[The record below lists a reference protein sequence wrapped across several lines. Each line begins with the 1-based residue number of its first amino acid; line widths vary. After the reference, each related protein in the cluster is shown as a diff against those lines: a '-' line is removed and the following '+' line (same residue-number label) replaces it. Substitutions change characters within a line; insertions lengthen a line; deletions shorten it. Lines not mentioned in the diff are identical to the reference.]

1 MQFKDIVGQ
10 RDVINRLTEII
21 DSGRI
26 SHAQHIIG
34 EERDGSLQLAMAYLQ
49 YLCCEH
55 RQHFLPAS
63 GENAG
68 NPENLPVPNFHDSGE
83 QPLRADSCGECPSC
97 KKLAS
102 LQHPD
107 LHFVFP
113 NPPNGSS
120 SVSSEDYMPEFLD
133 FVRRTHAKGTLDE
146 FNQSLAG
153 DVKTSIIRATDAA
166 RIVKVLDMMPYEG
179 GWRMMVIWNAYKM
192 NAVAANE
199 LLKTLEEPRPRTIIL
214 LVDSYDKKLL
224 PTIVSRVQPIVLHGG
239 DHSEEEQ
246 ELAREFA
253 PLLVEWL
260 RMLFKLKMKELSA
273 QVDKMASMG
282 REQQKQFLAYA
293 LGVMRDCFLKSAA
306 GVPCNLGSGDAK
318 FDASFP
324 NMITTNNIELID
336 TAFNDA
342 IFAIERNAYSKI
354 ALMELSFRISKA
366 LKKR

>member
-21 DSGRI
+21 DSGRV

-34 EERDGSLQLAMAYLQ
+34 EERDGSLQLALAYLQ

-55 RQHFLPAS
+55 RQHYADGDL
-63 GENAG
+63 
-68 NPENLPVPNFHDSGE
+68 H
-83 QPLRADSCGECPSC
+83 ADSCGECPNC
-97 KKLAS
+97 KKIAS

-113 NPPNGSS
+113 NPPNGSQ

-133 FVRRTHAKGTLDE
+133 FVRSTNAKGTLDE
-146 FNQSLAG
+146 FNQSLSG

-166 RIVKVLDMMPYEG
+166 HIVRVLEMMPYEG

-192 NAVAANE
+192 NDSAANE

-224 PTIVSRVQPIVLHGG
+224 PTIVSRVQPIVLHSS
-239 DHSEEEQ
+239 DHADEEQ
-246 ELAREFA
+246 ALAREFA

-260 RMLFKLKMKELSA
+260 RLLFKLKMKELSA
-273 QVDKMASMG
+273 QVDKMAAMG

-293 LGVMRDCFLKSAA
+293 LGVMRDCFLKTAA
-306 GVPCNLGSGDAK
+306 GLPCNLNSGDEK
-318 FDASFP
+318 FDAMFP
-324 NMITTNNIELID
+324 GMITTNNIEMID
-336 TAFNDA
+336 AAFNDA
-342 IFAIERNAYSKI
+342 LFAIERNAYGKI